1 MSSPAPPWPAPGLP
15 SMPPT
20 SFSDM
25 TLWRSWPWSLLKFL
39 LRSWATIQPLS
50 RLTERAEAGGW
61 PEEGGDLVRS
71 VTPFLGRTP
80 SFAHLLGRLIQLA
93 QILKLPG
100 GGWGGGR
107 VGVGR
112 ELRVSSKMPAP
123 PLLLPPLGSL
133 PSQRLRP
140 ECLCQRPDQLCH
152 AAGGLTHSHA
162 RGEVS
167 SLCPASSQLVL
178 KQGLPWT
185 VSQAQAPANNCEI
198 DSLWLLTNLGP
209 GGTPGEQEGKFPC
222 S

>member
-1 MSSPAPPWPAPGLP
+1 
-15 SMPPT
+15 MPPT
-20 SFSDM
+20 SFSGM
-25 TLWRSWPWSLLKFL
+25 TLWRSWPWSRLKFP
-39 LRSWATIQPLS
+39 LRSWATIQALS

-61 PEEGGDLVRS
+61 PEEGGGLVRS

-80 SFAHLLGRLIQLA
+80 SFPHLLGRLIQLA

-112 ELRVSSKMPAP
+112 ELRVSSKMPAQP
-123 PLLLPPLGSL
+123 LLPPPLSSL
-133 PSQRLRP
+133 LSQRLRP
-140 ECLCQRPDQLCH
+140 ESLCQRPDPLCH

-178 KQGLPWT
+178 KQGWPWT
-185 VSQAQAPANNCEI
+185 VSRAQAPANNCEI

-209 GGTPGEQEGKFPC
+209 GGTPGVQEGKFPC